1 MSSFHHSHEHATID
15 VPLCSAAN
23 GTGLYANLPS
33 TLTFFPLRTLASSQ
47 LVASVQDEAMR
58 FIDAPE
64 TSPLARRQYAIERE
78 WLTADDIA
86 TIEIVMHPGGG
97 STLLPPTPGSEY
109 ISLYPALVVCSHAR
123 LLSIRELVVDVLPR
137 VAPLQS
143 WFSGTCIWSTVMT
156 CLFTL
161 TD

>member
-47 LVASVQDEAMR
+47 LVASVQDEATRLM
-58 FIDAPE
+58 DAPE

>member
-1 MSSFHHSHEHATID
+1 M
-15 VPLCSAAN
+15 
-23 GTGLYANLPS
+23 
-33 TLTFFPLRTLASSQ
+33 
-47 LVASVQDEAMR
+47 
-58 FIDAPE
+58 DAPE